1 MAVKFRADK
10 GTALTYSE
18 LDNNFGSYF
27 YSASFNG
34 TTFTLHYPSS
44 TEVPVNSGSVEIS
57 LIKGLQDAGR
67 DMRIAHFSGS
77 SAIVTTP
84 GVIIDN
90 SGSMGI
96 GVDESQ
102 APLDYK
108 LDVSGSIRSTGTILQ
123 TSDERLKEDILP
135 IDNASDRLNAIDGV
149 YFKWTEG
156 EERQVGVIAQQ
167 VAKVLPE
174 VVSEDKNGYL
184 SVSYTGIVPLLI
196 EALKD
201 QKSHIK
207 ELEDRINKL
216 EEK

>member
-1 MAVKFRADK
+1 MAVNFRADK
-10 GTALTYSE
+10 GQALTYSE

-34 TTFTLHYPSS
+34 TTFTLYYPSS

-77 SAIVTTP
+77 SAIVTTE
-84 GVIIDN
+84 GFIIDE
-90 SGSMGI
+90 SGSVGI
-96 GVDESQ
+96 GVDESI
-102 APLDYK
+102 ALLDYK
-108 LDVSGSIRSTGTILQ
+108 LDVSGSIRTTGTVLQ
-123 TSDERLKEDILP
+123 TSDKRLKEDIYP
-135 IDNASDRLNAIDGV
+135 IDNAGDRLDSIEGV
-149 YFKWTEG
+149 YFKWNG
-156 EERQVGVIAQQ
+156 EKERQVGVIAQQ
-167 VAKVLPE
+167 VEKVLPE

-196 EALKD
+196 EAFKD
-201 QKSHIK
+201 QRSHIK
-207 ELEDRINKL
+207 ELEDRIKKL